1 MYLDLLND
9 QTVYLKKYIWK
20 IKVPL
25 KIRIF
30 MWFLH
35 RKVILTKDNLLKRNW
50 HGCAKCCFCDEN
62 ETIEHLF
69 ITCPF
74 AKIIWRI
81 VSMTF
86 NITPPSN
93 ISNLFGNWLMGSPRR
108 TKAAFDLVCLLWFGL
123 FGTPVMILSLTRKA
137 FHHFCILSLCLPS
150 KQGRFIE
157 KAEL

>member
-93 ISNLFGNWLMGSPRR
+93 ISNLFWNWLNGVAKKDKGHIRVVVC
-108 TKAAFDLVCLLWFGL
+108 ALVWTIWNARNDFI
-123 FGTPVMILSLTRKA
+123 FNKKSFLSFLQVIPMATHWIHMP
-137 FHHFCILSLCLPS
+137 FL
-150 KQGRFIE
+150 
-157 KAEL
+157 